1 MKTQVVLAFS
11 MCSLAVN
18 GQGWQ
23 ASGME
28 HPWEQYLNEVL
39 TVDEMESASWETTY
53 DLLCELEQQPLDIN
67 MVTREQLEELP
78 FLSAHQVEEIME
90 YRYRHGRIESMGE
103 LLMIRSLDYRQRRLL
118 TCFLYIGEEKPP
130 GFPSVDRIAR

>member
-1 MKTQVVLAFS
+1 MKAQVVLAFS
-11 MCSLAVN
+11 MFALAVH

-23 ASGME
+23 ESGME

-78 FLSAHQVEEIME
+78 FLSAHHS
-90 YRYRHGRIESMGE
+90 RYI
-103 LLMIRSLDYRQRRLL
+103 
-118 TCFLYIGEEKPP
+118 
-130 GFPSVDRIAR
+130 RIARTPADLYENKRQGLKSIMLGIWLSV